1 MTINNY
7 MKKNILKKLF
17 IKLSKVLGYEIID
30 QSDFSSPTLEKQL
43 NENLS
48 IINEKSIILPLGE
61 VKITKKVSSV
71 LIIFRTNTDV
81 EIWDQNKRRLFE
93 QPKIEYSLKALNSL
107 IRSVNFS
114 KKKYPNIKFKT
125 IIVDD
130 KSKEENLNKLKKL
143 IDGSG
148 LDIGITPLNHD
159 KYNDIIKQQ
168 KNDQTFSNLASL
180 LQSFEL
186 GKEYGEDL
194 VFFVEDDYLHF
205 EPMMEEMIASYERI
219 ASQVNEDIFMC
230 PADYPYLYMNN
241 EKTNILIGNKRHWRT
256 INQTLCT
263 FMTTKSLINK
273 YWENFYNTCLDRH
286 EPFEK
291 YLNDIYKKE
300 FCISPIKSL
309 SLHLTNVNSS
319 YGLSPFIDYKK
330 LWDENDITNA

>member
-1 MTINNY
+1 
-7 MKKNILKKLF
+7 MKKNIIKKLF
-17 IKLSKVLGYEIID
+17 IKLSKALGYEIID
-30 QSDFSSPTLEKQL
+30 QSDFSSPTLQKEL
-43 NENLS
+43 NEDLS
-48 IINEKSIILPLGE
+48 IINEKSIVLPLGE
-61 VKITKKVSSV
+61 VKITKKINSV

-81 EIWDQNKRRLFE
+81 EIWDQNKRRLYE
-93 QPKIEYSLKALNSL
+93 QPKIEYSLRALNSL
-107 IRSVNFS
+107 IKSVNFS
-114 KKKYPNIKFKT
+114 KTKYPNIKFKI

-143 IDGSG
+143 MDGSG
-148 LDIGITPLNHD
+148 LDISITPLNHD
-159 KYNDIIKQQ
+159 KYKDTIKQQ

-194 VFFVEDDYLHF
+194 IFFVEDDYLHF

-219 ASQVNEDIFMC
+219 ASQINKDVFMC

-263 FMTTKSLINK
+263 FLTTKSLLDK
-273 YWENFYNTCLDRH
+273 YWDNFYNTCLDRND
-286 EPFEK
+286 PFEK
-291 YLNDIYKKE
+291 HLNEIYTKE
-300 FCISPIKSL
+300 FCISPLKSL

-330 LWDENDITNA
+330 LWKEN

>member
-1 MTINNY
+1 
-7 MKKNILKKLF
+7 MKKSIIKKLF

-30 QSDFSSPTLEKQL
+30 QSDFSSPTLKKEL
-43 NENLS
+43 NEDLS
-48 IINEKSIILPLGE
+48 IINEKSIVLPLGD
-61 VKITKKVSSV
+61 VSISKKVSSV
-71 LIIFRTNTDV
+71 LMIFRTNTDI
-81 EIWDQNKRRLFE
+81 EIWDQNKKRLFE
-93 QPKIEYSLKALNSL
+93 EPKVEYSLRALNSL
-107 IRSVNFS
+107 IKSINFS
-114 KKKYPNIKFKT
+114 KTKYPNIRYKI

-130 KSKEENLNKLKKL
+130 KSREENFNKIKKL

-148 LDIGITPLNHD
+148 LDVSITSLNHD
-159 KYNDIIKQQ
+159 KYKNIIKQQ

-186 GKEYGEDL
+186 GKKYGEDL

-219 ASQVNEDIFMC
+219 ASQVNKDIFMC

-263 FMTTKSLINK
+263 FMTTKVLLDK
-273 YWENFYNTCLDRH
+273 YWDNFYNTCLDRND
-286 EPFEK
+286 PFEK
-291 YLNDIYKKE
+291 HLNEIYRKE
-300 FCISPIKSL
+300 FCISPLKSL

-319 YGLSPFIDYKK
+319 YGLSPFINYKK
-330 LWDENDITNA
+330 IWDENE